1 MATLGSTGKAEAQQF
16 DRKRKLFLV
25 PLVTIPPQLEE
36 QISEL
41 ADTHWGQIREQ
52 LQNLEKSLGTIRH
65 VFHEL
70 IHDEGEAGVQLL
82 SQISP
87 RSASLVKEIT
97 DSSGHLEQTEDQDLL
112 FELSDWQR
120 CLSMGLVSQKVSS
133 LASESYQTAMNDR
146 YVHIGAKIDE
156 VLEEDGV
163 AALFIAEDHRVQ
175 FPSDIQVF
183 YVSPP
188 TQNQLKQSVVDL
200 IQKSFEEKQPEPHEN
215 SSNSDEKES
224 E

>member
-1 MATLGSTGKAEAQQF
+1 MATLGPTGKADPQQF

-25 PLVTIPPQLEE
+25 PLVTVPPQLEE

-41 ADTHWGQIREQ
+41 ADTHWDQVKAQ

-70 IHDEGEAGVQLL
+70 IHDEGKAGEQLL
-82 SQISP
+82 SQIAP
-87 RSASLVKEIT
+87 RSASLIKEIT

-120 CLSMGLVSQKVSS
+120 CLSMGLVSRKVSD
-133 LASESYQTAMNDR
+133 LASENYQTAMSDR
-146 YVHIGAKIDE
+146 YEYIGKQIDE
-156 VLEEDGV
+156 TLEEDGV
-163 AALFIAEDHRVQ
+163 AALFISEDHRVQ

-188 TQNQLKQSVVDL
+188 SQNQLKQSIVGL
-200 IQKSFEEKQPEPHEN
+200 IQKSFEESQIEPDEEV
-215 SSNSDEKES
+215 SNNTDKEV

>member
-41 ADTHWGQIREQ
+41 ADTHWGQIRDQ
-52 LQNLEKSLGTIRH
+52 LQNLENSLGTIRD

-188 TQNQLKQSVVDL
+188 TQNQLKQSVLDL
-200 IQKSFEEKQPEPHEN
+200 IQKSFEENQPEPQEHP
-215 SSNSDEKES
+215 SNSNEKEV

>member
-1 MATLGSTGKAEAQQF
+1 MATLGPTGKADPQQF

-25 PLVTIPPQLEE
+25 PLVTVPPQLEE

-41 ADTHWGQIREQ
+41 ANTHWGQVKAQ

-70 IHDEGEAGVQLL
+70 IHDEGKAGEQLL
-82 SQISP
+82 SQIAP
-87 RSASLVKEIT
+87 RSASLIKEIT

-120 CLSMGLVSQKVSS
+120 CLSMGLVSQKVSD
-133 LASESYQTAMNDR
+133 LASENYQTAMSDR
-146 YVHIGAKIDE
+146 YEYIGKQIDE
-156 VLEEDGV
+156 TLEEDEV
-163 AALFIAEDHRVQ
+163 AALFISEDHRVQ

-188 TQNQLKQSVVDL
+188 SQNQLKQSIVGL
-200 IQKSFEEKQPEPHEN
+200 IQKSFEESQIDPDEEV
-215 SSNSDEKES
+215 SNNTDKEV

>member
-1 MATLGSTGKAEAQQF
+1 MATLGPTGKADPQQF

-25 PLVTIPPQLEE
+25 PLVTVPPQLEE

-41 ADTHWGQIREQ
+41 ANIHWDQVKAQ

-70 IHDEGEAGVQLL
+70 IHDEGKAGEQLL
-82 SQISP
+82 SQIAP
-87 RSASLVKEIT
+87 RSASLIKEIT

-120 CLSMGLVSQKVSS
+120 CLSMGLVSQKVSD
-133 LASESYQTAMNDR
+133 LASENYQTAMSDR
-146 YVHIGAKIDE
+146 YEYIGKQIDE
-156 VLEEDGV
+156 TLEEDGV
-163 AALFIAEDHRVQ
+163 AALFISEDHRVQ

-188 TQNQLKQSVVDL
+188 SQNQLKQSIVGL
-200 IQKSFEEKQPEPHEN
+200 IQKSFEESQIDPGEEV
-215 SSNSDEKES
+215 SNNTDKEV

>member
-1 MATLGSTGKAEAQQF
+1 MTTLGSTGKAEAQQF

-41 ADTHWGQIREQ
+41 ADTHWGQIRQQ

-82 SQISP
+82 SQIAP

-120 CLSMGLVSQKVSS
+120 CLSMGLVSQKVST
-133 LASESYQTAMNDR
+133 LASENYQTAMNDR

-163 AALFIAEDHRVQ
+163 AALFIAEDH
-175 FPSDIQVF
+175 
-183 YVSPP
+183 
-188 TQNQLKQSVVDL
+188 
-200 IQKSFEEKQPEPHEN
+200 
-215 SSNSDEKES
+215 
-224 E
+224 

>member
-1 MATLGSTGKAEAQQF
+1 MARLGSTGKAEAQQF

-188 TQNQLKQSVVDL
+188 TQNQLKQSVLDL
-200 IQKSFEEKQPEPHEN
+200 IQKSFEENQSEPHEHP
-215 SSNSDEKES
+215 SNSNEKEV

>member
-87 RSASLVKEIT
+87 RSASLAVSYT
-97 DSSGHLEQTEDQDLL
+97 HL
-112 FELSDWQR
+112 R
-120 CLSMGLVSQKVSS
+120 
-133 LASESYQTAMNDR
+133 A
-146 YVHIGAKIDE
+146 
-156 VLEEDGV
+156 
-163 AALFIAEDHRVQ
+163 
-175 FPSDIQVF
+175 
-183 YVSPP
+183 
-188 TQNQLKQSVVDL
+188 
-200 IQKSFEEKQPEPHEN
+200 HET
-215 SSNSDEKES
+215 
-224 E
+224 

>member
-1 MATLGSTGKAEAQQF
+1 MATLGPTGKADPQQF

-25 PLVTIPPQLEE
+25 PLVTVPPQLEE

-41 ADTHWGQIREQ
+41 ANTHWDQVKAQ

-70 IHDEGEAGVQLL
+70 IHDEGKAGEQLL
-82 SQISP
+82 SQIAP
-87 RSASLVKEIT
+87 RSASLIKEIT

-120 CLSMGLVSQKVSS
+120 CLSMGLVSQKVSD
-133 LASESYQTAMNDR
+133 LASENYQTAMSDR
-146 YVHIGAKIDE
+146 YEYIGKQIDE
-156 VLEEDGV
+156 TLEEDGV
-163 AALFIAEDHRVQ
+163 AALFISEDHRVQ

-188 TQNQLKQSVVDL
+188 SQNQLKQSIVGL
-200 IQKSFEEKQPEPHEN
+200 IQRSFEESQIDPDEEV
-215 SSNSDEKES
+215 SNNTDKEV

>member
-1 MATLGSTGKAEAQQF
+1 MATLGPTGKADPQQF

-25 PLVTIPPQLEE
+25 PLVTVPPQLEE

-41 ADTHWGQIREQ
+41 ANIHWDQVKAQ

-70 IHDEGEAGVQLL
+70 IHDEGKAGEQLL
-82 SQISP
+82 SQIAP
-87 RSASLVKEIT
+87 RSASLIKEIT

-120 CLSMGLVSQKVSS
+120 CLSMGLVSQKVSD
-133 LASESYQTAMNDR
+133 LASENYQTAMSDR
-146 YVHIGAKIDE
+146 YEYIGKQIDE
-156 VLEEDGV
+156 TLEEDEV
-163 AALFIAEDHRVQ
+163 AALFISEDHRVQ

-188 TQNQLKQSVVDL
+188 SQNQLKQSIVGL
-200 IQKSFEEKQPEPHEN
+200 IQKSFEESQIDPDEEV
-215 SSNSDEKES
+215 SNNTDKEV

>member
-1 MATLGSTGKAEAQQF
+1 MTTLGSTGKAEAQQF

-41 ADTHWGQIREQ
+41 ADTHWGQIRQQ

-82 SQISP
+82 SQIAP

-163 AALFIAEDHRVQ
+163 AALFISEDHRVQ
-175 FPSDIQVF
+175 FPSDMQVF

-188 TQNQLKQSVVDL
+188 TQNQLKQSVLEL
-200 IQKSFEEKQPEPHEN
+200 IQKSFEENQPEPDEDP
-215 SSNSDEKES
+215 SNSNEKEV

>member
-1 MATLGSTGKAEAQQF
+1 METLGSTGKPDPSQF

-25 PLVTIPPQLEE
+25 PLVTVPPQLEG
-36 QISEL
+36 QISDL
-41 ADTHWGQIREQ
+41 ADTHWDQIKGQ

-70 IHDEGEAGVQLL
+70 IHDEGKAGEQLL
-82 SQISP
+82 SQIAP
-87 RSASLVKEIT
+87 RSASLIKEIT

-120 CLSMGLVSQKVSS
+120 FLSIGLVSQKVSD
-133 LASESYQTAMNDR
+133 LASASYQTAMNDR
-146 YVHIGAKIDE
+146 YEYIGNQIDE
-156 VLEEDGV
+156 TLEEDEV
-163 AALFIAEDHRVQ
+163 AALFISEDHRVQ

-188 TQNQLKQSVVDL
+188 SQNQLKQSIVSL
-200 IQKSFEEKQPEPHEN
+200 IQKSFEESQIDPSEEVLN
-215 SSNSDEKES
+215 DTDKEA

>member
-1 MATLGSTGKAEAQQF
+1 MATLGSTGKADPSQF

-25 PLVTIPPQLEE
+25 PLVTVPPQLEE
-36 QISEL
+36 QISDL
-41 ADTHWGQIREQ
+41 ADTHWDQIKGQ

-70 IHDEGEAGVQLL
+70 IHDEGKAGEQLL
-82 SQISP
+82 SQIAP
-87 RSASLVKEIT
+87 RSASLIKEIT

-120 CLSMGLVSQKVSS
+120 FLSIGLVSQKVSD
-133 LASESYQTAMNDR
+133 LASASYQTAMNDR
-146 YVHIGAKIDE
+146 YEYIGKQIDE
-156 VLEEDGV
+156 TLEEDGV
-163 AALFIAEDHRVQ
+163 AALFISEDHRVQ

-188 TQNQLKQSVVDL
+188 SQNQLKQSIINL
-200 IQKSFEEKQPEPHEN
+200 MQKSFEESQADPNEEV
-215 SSNSDEKES
+215 SNNTDKEV

>member
-41 ADTHWGQIREQ
+41 ADTHWGQIRDQ

-188 TQNQLKQSVVDL
+188 TQNQLKQSVLEL
-200 IQKSFEEKQPEPHEN
+200 IQKSFEENQPEPQEHP
-215 SSNSDEKES
+215 SNSNEKEV

>member
-1 MATLGSTGKAEAQQF
+1 MATLGSTGKADAQQF
-16 DRKRKLFLV
+16 DKKRKLFLI
-25 PLVTIPPQLEE
+25 PLVSIPPQLEE
-36 QISEL
+36 QISDL
-41 ADTHWGQIREQ
+41 ADTHWRQIREQ

-70 IHDEGEAGVQLL
+70 IHEEGKPGVQLL

-87 RSASLVKEIT
+87 RSAALVKEIT

-120 CLSMGLVSQKVSS
+120 CLSVGLVSQKVST
-133 LASESYQTAMNDR
+133 LASENYQTAMNDR
-146 YVHIGAKIDE
+146 YVHIGSKIDE

-163 AALFIAEDHRVQ
+163 AALFISEDHRVQ

-200 IQKSFEEKQPEPHEN
+200 IQKSFEENQPEPQEQP
-215 SSNSDEKES
+215 SSANQKEV

>member
-1 MATLGSTGKAEAQQF
+1 MTTLGSTGKAEVQQF

-25 PLVTIPPQLEE
+25 PLVSIPPQLEE

-70 IHDEGEAGVQLL
+70 IHDEGEAGAQLL
-82 SQISP
+82 LQIAP

-97 DSSGHLEQTEDQDLL
+97 DSSGYLEQTEDQDLL

-120 CLSMGLVSQKVSS
+120 CLSMGLVSQKVSA
-133 LASESYQTAMNDR
+133 LASESYQAAMNDR

-156 VLEEDGV
+156 ILEEDGV
-163 AALFIAEDHRVQ
+163 AALFISEDHRVQ

-200 IQKSFEEKQPEPHEN
+200 IQKSFEENQPEVHEDSS
-215 SSNSDEKES
+215 SSNEKEV

>member
-97 DSSGHLEQTEDQDLL
+97 DSSGNLEQTEDQHLL

-188 TQNQLKQSVVDL
+188 TQNQLKQSVLDL
-200 IQKSFEEKQPEPHEN
+200 IQKSFEENQPESQEHP
-215 SSNSDEKES
+215 SNSNEKEV

>member
-1 MATLGSTGKAEAQQF
+1 MENS
-16 DRKRKLFLV
+16 
-25 PLVTIPPQLEE
+25 I
-36 QISEL
+36 
-41 ADTHWGQIREQ
+41 
-52 LQNLEKSLGTIRH
+52 GTNRH

-82 SQISP
+82 SQIAP

-163 AALFIAEDHRVQ
+163 AALFISEDHRVQ

-188 TQNQLKQSVVDL
+188 TQNQLKQSVLDL
-200 IQKSFEEKQPEPHEN
+200 IQKSFEENQPEPQEHP
-215 SSNSDEKES
+215 SNSNEKEV

>member
-1 MATLGSTGKAEAQQF
+1 MATLGSTGKADPSQF

-25 PLVTIPPQLEE
+25 PLVTVPHQLDEH
-36 QISEL
+36 ISDL
-41 ADTHWGQIREQ
+41 ADTHWDQIKGQ
-52 LQNLEKSLGTIRH
+52 LQKLEKTLGTIRH

-70 IHDEGEAGVQLL
+70 IHDEGKAGEQLL
-82 SQISP
+82 SQIAP
-87 RSASLVKEIT
+87 RSASVIKEIT

-120 CLSMGLVSQKVSS
+120 CLSMGLVSQKVSD
-133 LASESYQTAMNDR
+133 LASESYQTAMSDR
-146 YVHIGAKIDE
+146 YEYIGNQIDE
-156 VLEEDGV
+156 TLEEDGV
-163 AALFIAEDHRVQ
+163 AALFISEDHRVQ

-188 TQNQLKQSVVDL
+188 SQNQLKQSIVSL
-200 IQKSFEEKQPEPHEN
+200 IQKSFEESQTDPNEEVLN
-215 SSNSDEKES
+215 EIDKEA

>member
-1 MATLGSTGKAEAQQF
+1 MTTLGSTGKAEAQQF
-16 DRKRKLFLV
+16 DSKRKLFLV

-36 QISEL
+36 QVSEL

-188 TQNQLKQSVVDL
+188 TQNQLKQSVLDL
-200 IQKSFEEKQPEPHEN
+200 IQKSFEENQPEPQEHP
-215 SSNSDEKES
+215 SNSNEKEV

>member
-1 MATLGSTGKAEAQQF
+1 MATLGPTGKADPQQF

-25 PLVTIPPQLEE
+25 PLVTVPPQLEE

-41 ADTHWGQIREQ
+41 ANTHWDQVKAQ

-70 IHDEGEAGVQLL
+70 IHDEGKAGEQLL
-82 SQISP
+82 SQIAP
-87 RSASLVKEIT
+87 RSASLIKEIT

-120 CLSMGLVSQKVSS
+120 CLSMGLVSQKVSD
-133 LASESYQTAMNDR
+133 LASENYQTAMSDR
-146 YVHIGAKIDE
+146 YEYIGKQIDE
-156 VLEEDGV
+156 TLEEDGV
-163 AALFIAEDHRVQ
+163 AALFISEDHRVQ

-188 TQNQLKQSVVDL
+188 SQNQLKQLIVGL
-200 IQKSFEEKQPEPHEN
+200 IQKSFEESQIDPGEEVSKN
-215 SSNSDEKES
+215 TDKEV

>member
-25 PLVTIPPQLEE
+25 PLVSIPPQLEE
-36 QISEL
+36 QISDL

-70 IHDEGEAGVQLL
+70 IHDEGKAGVQLL
-82 SQISP
+82 SQIAP
-87 RSASLVKEIT
+87 RSAALVKEIT

-120 CLSMGLVSQKVSS
+120 CLSMGLVSQKVST
-133 LASESYQTAMNDR
+133 LASENYQTAMNDR
-146 YVHIGAKIDE
+146 YVHIGSKIDE

-163 AALFIAEDHRVQ
+163 AALFISEDHRVQ
-175 FPSDIQVF
+175 FSSDIQVF

-200 IQKSFEEKQPEPHEN
+200 IQKSFEENQPEPHEHP
-215 SSNSDEKES
+215 SNSNEKEV

>member
-1 MATLGSTGKAEAQQF
+1 M
-16 DRKRKLFLV
+16 V

-41 ADTHWGQIREQ
+41 ADTHWGQIRQQ

-188 TQNQLKQSVVDL
+188 TQNQLKQSVLDL
-200 IQKSFEEKQPEPHEN
+200 IQKSFEENQPEPQEHP
-215 SSNSDEKES
+215 SNSNEKEV